1 MTIKNVSIVDIDDVF
16 RLYKIA
22 SEYQRE
28 KKKVIVWPNFDRNMV
43 ETEITEKRQF
53 KMLIENEVVCIWAIT
68 FSDEQIWEEKNKDSA
83 IYIHRIATSPNFRGK
98 KMVAKIV
105 DWAKQFADEKEIQ
118 FIRLD
123 TLGNNTRLIEHYK
136 EAGFDFLGMHTLKD
150 TSNLPEH
157 YQEAPVCLFEID
169 LTKSNA
175 RE

>member
-1 MTIKNVSIVDIDDVF
+1 MTVKNVSIVDIDDVF

-22 SEYQRE
+22 SDYQRE

-68 FSDEQIWEEKNKDSA
+68 FNDEQIWEEKNKDSA

-136 EAGFDFLGMHTLKD
+136 EAGFDFLGMHTLKN

-175 RE
+175 E

>member
-68 FSDEQIWEEKNKDSA
+68 FNDEQIWEEKNKDSA

-136 EAGFDFLGMHTLKD
+136 EAGFDFLGMHTLKN

-169 LTKSNA
+169 LTKSNK
-175 RE
+175 E

>member
-1 MTIKNVSIVDIDDVF
+1 MTIKNVSIVDIDEVF

-68 FSDEQIWEEKNKDSA
+68 FNDEQIWEEKNKDSA

-136 EAGFDFLGMHTLKD
+136 EAGFDFLGMHTLKN

>member
-22 SEYQRE
+22 SDYQRE

-68 FSDEQIWEEKNKDSA
+68 FNDEQIWEEKNKDSA

-136 EAGFDFLGMHTLKD
+136 EAGFDFLGMHTLKN

>member
-1 MTIKNVSIVDIDDVF
+1 MTIKNVSIVDIDEVF

-68 FSDEQIWEEKNKDSA
+68 FNDEQIWEEKNKDNA

-136 EAGFDFLGMHTLKD
+136 EAGFDFLGMHTLKN

-169 LTKSNA
+169 LTKSNSK
-175 RE
+175 

>member
-68 FSDEQIWEEKNKDSA
+68 FNDEQIWEEKNKDSA

-136 EAGFDFLGMHTLKD
+136 EAGFDFLGMHTLKN

-169 LTKSNA
+169 LTKSNSK
-175 RE
+175 

>member
-1 MTIKNVSIVDIDDVF
+1 MTIKNVSILDIDYVF

-68 FSDEQIWEEKNKDSA
+68 FNDEQIWEEKNKDSA

-157 YQEAPVCLFEID
+157 YQEDPVCLFEID
-169 LTKSNA
+169 LTKSNSK
-175 RE
+175 

>member
-1 MTIKNVSIVDIDDVF
+1 MTIKNVSIVDIDEVF

-68 FSDEQIWEEKNKDSA
+68 FSDEQIWEEKNKDNA

-136 EAGFDFLGMHTLKD
+136 EAGFDFLGMHTLKN

-169 LTKSNA
+169 LTKSNSK
-175 RE
+175 

>member
-22 SEYQRE
+22 SDYQRE

-68 FSDEQIWEEKNKDSA
+68 FNDEQIWEEKNKDSA

>member
-1 MTIKNVSIVDIDDVF
+1 MTIKNVSIVDIDEIF

-136 EAGFDFLGMHTLKD
+136 EAGFDFLGMHTLKN

-169 LTKSNA
+169 LTKSNSK
-175 RE
+175 

>member
-68 FSDEQIWEEKNKDSA
+68 FNDEQIWEEKNKDSA

-169 LTKSNA
+169 LTKSNSK
-175 RE
+175 

>member
-68 FSDEQIWEEKNKDSA
+68 FNDEQIWEEKNKDSA

-136 EAGFDFLGMHTLKD
+136 EAGFDFLGMHTLKN

>member
-68 FSDEQIWEEKNKDSA
+68 FNDEQIWEEKNKDSA

-136 EAGFDFLGMHTLKD
+136 EAGFNFLGMHTLKN

>member
-68 FSDEQIWEEKNKDSA
+68 FNDEQIWEEKNKDSA

-169 LTKSNA
+169 LTKSNK
-175 RE
+175 E

>member
-22 SEYQRE
+22 SDYQRE

-68 FSDEQIWEEKNKDSA
+68 FNDEQIWEEKNKDSA

-136 EAGFDFLGMHTLKD
+136 EAGFDFLGMHTLKN

-175 RE
+175 E

>member
-157 YQEAPVCLFEID
+157 YQENPVCLFEID

-175 RE
+175 E

>member
-1 MTIKNVSIVDIDDVF
+1 MTIKNVSIVDIDEIF

-68 FSDEQIWEEKNKDSA
+68 FNDEQIWEEKNKDSA

-105 DWAKQFADEKEIQ
+105 DWAKQFADEKKIQ

-136 EAGFDFLGMHTLKD
+136 EAGFDFLGMHTLKN

-169 LTKSNA
+169 LTKSNK
-175 RE
+175 E

>member
-1 MTIKNVSIVDIDDVF
+1 MTIKNVSIVDIDEVF

-68 FSDEQIWEEKNKDSA
+68 FNDEQIWEEKNKDSA

-136 EAGFDFLGMHTLKD
+136 EA
-150 TSNLPEH
+150 
-157 YQEAPVCLFEID
+157 
-169 LTKSNA
+169 
-175 RE
+175 

>member
-1 MTIKNVSIVDIDDVF
+1 MTIKNVSIVDIDEVF

-68 FSDEQIWEEKNKDSA
+68 FNDEQIWEEKNKDSA

-136 EAGFDFLGMHTLKD
+136 EAGFDFLGMHTLKN

-169 LTKSNA
+169 LTKSNSK
-175 RE
+175 

>member
-68 FSDEQIWEEKNKDSA
+68 FNDEQIWEEKNKDSA

>member
-1 MTIKNVSIVDIDDVF
+1 MTIKNVSIVDIDEIF

-68 FSDEQIWEEKNKDSA
+68 FSDEQIWEEKNKDNA

-136 EAGFDFLGMHTLKD
+136 EAGFDFLGMHTLKN
-150 TSNLPEH
+150 TSNLPKH

-169 LTKSNA
+169 LTKSNT
-175 RE
+175 E

>member
-1 MTIKNVSIVDIDDVF
+1 MTIKNVSIVDIDEVF

-68 FSDEQIWEEKNKDSA
+68 FNDEQIWEEKNKDSA

-136 EAGFDFLGMHTLKD
+136 EAGFDFLGMHTLKN
-150 TSNLPEH
+150 TSNLPKH

-169 LTKSNA
+169 LTKSNSK
-175 RE
+175 

>member
-1 MTIKNVSIVDIDDVF
+1 MTIKNVSIIDIDQVF

-43 ETEITEKRQF
+43 ETEITENRQF

-68 FSDEQIWEEKNKDSA
+68 FNDEQIWEEKNKDRA

-105 DWAKQFADEKEIQ
+105 DWAKQFADEKGIQ

-123 TLGNNTRLIEHYK
+123 TLGNNTRLIEHYRD
-136 EAGFDFLGMHTLKD
+136 AGFDFLGLHTLKN

-169 LTKSNA
+169 LIKNNA
-175 RE
+175 E

>member
-1 MTIKNVSIVDIDDVF
+1 MTVKNVSIVDIDDVF

-68 FSDEQIWEEKNKDSA
+68 FNDEQIWEEKNKDSA

>member
-1 MTIKNVSIVDIDDVF
+1 MTIKNVSIVDIDEVF

-68 FSDEQIWEEKNKDSA
+68 FNDEQIWEEKNKDSA

>member
-68 FSDEQIWEEKNKDSA
+68 FNDEQIWDEKNKDSA

>member
-68 FSDEQIWEEKNKDSA
+68 FNDEQIWEEKNKDSA

-136 EAGFDFLGMHTLKD
+136 EAGFDFLGMHTLKN

-175 RE
+175 E